1 MRWSN
6 SRATG
11 KLPPRE
17 IGSSTDAG
25 ANLHICVLTLFPSRL
40 IIKAE
45 EINVFPQRR
54 EMSEFG
60 NNLYRLRKLRG
71 WTQQELA
78 DQLGVTNRSV
88 SKWETGETLPETGQ
102 LIPLD
107 DAFGVTVDELLR
119 GPKAPLAAEHL
130 PAAPAIQLEENTGPF
145 PTESASPAVTS
156 EHTPQTADTSLTKSS
171 DPEKENAHAAQS
183 DELEVYMKE
192 RRRRAK
198 KKMTPLIILG
208 AGISSI
214 GLIVGFALLVAG
226 FPELSTPFMFYGT
239 PIGICIFGFAI
250 AWICNYPKL
259 KPGTT
264 TKPLIKFLLALIAGF
279 ILSYGGTQLMFA
291 WIEDWIGIIGS
302 IVTGVGIIGI
312 VYALLLWY
320 NETKYCLIQEETQ
333 EKLSAGEPTKKK
345 RLNWKL
351 SALILVIAVI
361 CYILMGTLGN
371 LWGTGW
377 VIILIAAI
385 ACGVFSDLGA

>member
-1 MRWSN
+1 MN
-6 SRATG
+6 
-11 KLPPRE
+11 
-17 IGSSTDAG
+17 
-25 ANLHICVLTLFPSRL
+25 
-40 IIKAE
+40 
-45 EINVFPQRR
+45 
-54 EMSEFG
+54 EFG

-102 LIPLD
+102 LIPLA

-119 GPKAPLAAEHL
+119 GPKAPLTAAHS
-130 PAAPAIQLEENTGPF
+130 PDASAIQSEDNDELL
-145 PTESASPAVTS
+145 PTESTSSAVTS
-156 EHTPQTADTSLTKSS
+156 EHTTPTAEATLPERS

-214 GLIVGFALLVAG
+214 GLIVGFVLLVAG
-226 FPELSTPFMFYGT
+226 FPELSMPFMFYGT
-239 PIGICIFGFAI
+239 PLGICIFGFAV

-259 KPGTT
+259 KPGTA
-264 TKPLIKFLLALIAGF
+264 TKPLIKFLIALIAGF
-279 ILSYGGTQLMFA
+279 LLSYGGTQLMFA

-333 EKLSAGEPTKKK
+333 EKLSAGEPIKKK

-377 VIILIAAI
+377 VIILIATI